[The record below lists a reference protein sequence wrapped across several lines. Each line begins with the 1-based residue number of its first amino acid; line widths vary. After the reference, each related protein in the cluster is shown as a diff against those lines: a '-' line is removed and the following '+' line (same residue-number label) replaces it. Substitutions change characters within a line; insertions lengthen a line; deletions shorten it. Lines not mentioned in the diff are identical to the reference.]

1 VNIVTPILTAIAYP
15 TANVNTE
22 SARRDNAL
30 RETIPQ
36 SGDAEKGASQKGLG
50 SDSDK
55 ARNPG
60 QTPAP
65 VTYDRPQVQT
75 ELQSAFESVF
85 GEQKDNGS
93 DESAGKQ
100 NAHDQ
105 QESSQQ
111 ESSQQQAS
119 QPEQQT
125 EEQQEISNLEAR
137 DQEVRTHEQAHAA
150 AGGQYAGSPQYEY
163 TTGPDNK
170 RYVTDGEVSIDISEL
185 NSPEETLRKMQQVRA
200 AALAPAE
207 PSAQD
212 LKVAAEATQKSFEA
226 RSEIAEDNATT
237 SSVSP
242 SASDITPP
250 DIDEITDNAGVERP
264 TRALD
269 EAVLQAQTVEQ
280 DTVSQGSPSTARQE
294 SLSAASQGIQNAASQ
309 GAQSTSEASNEI
321 GGGFDTRSLAF
332 GDQALQDEA
341 NSGSDQESQANTA
354 RIGRIQNFYTQAYT
368 PVREG
373 FSASA

>member
-1 VNIVTPILTAIAYP
+1 MNIVTPILTAIAYP

-50 SDSDK
+50 SDTDK

-65 VTYDRPQVQT
+65 VTYDRPQIQT

-105 QESSQQ
+105 QESN
-111 ESSQQQAS
+111 QQAS
-119 QPEQQT
+119 GEQALQPEQQT
-125 EEQQEISNLEAR
+125 EEEQQEISNLEAR

-150 AGGQYAGSPQYEY
+150 AGGQYAGTPQYEY

-226 RSEIAEDNATT
+226 RSEIAEDNAAT
-237 SSVSP
+237 SVAP
-242 SASDITPP
+242 SASEITPP

-269 EAVLQAQTVEQ
+269 EAVLQAQAVEQ
-280 DTVSQGSPSTARQE
+280 
-294 SLSAASQGIQNAASQ
+294 SAVSQGIQSP
-309 GAQSTSEASNEI
+309 TSEVSNEI

-332 GDQALQDEA
+332 GNEVQENQA
-341 NSGSDQESQANTA
+341 NSA